1 MKTSKVS
8 SVGKLIYQNLH
19 VESIPRRKLAKDT
32 SRSSTSLP
40 TPTIDPILNIQEVKL
55 VR

>member
-19 VESIPRRKLAKDT
+19 VESIPRRKLGKDT
-32 SRSSTSLP
+32 SSTSLP

>member
-32 SRSSTSLP
+32 SSTTSLP